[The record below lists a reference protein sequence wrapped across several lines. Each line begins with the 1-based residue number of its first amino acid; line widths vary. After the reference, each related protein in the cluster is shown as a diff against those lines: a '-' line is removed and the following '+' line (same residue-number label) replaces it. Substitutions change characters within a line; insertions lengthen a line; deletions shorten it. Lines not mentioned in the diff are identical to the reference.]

1 MVIVVVA
8 MSGLMQHSDWN
19 RDLLALG
26 LGRDIDL
33 LMSIMQSQPP
43 LQFQRPVAIYFE
55 VWILGVKEKAGAAG
69 AVIKNHCKV
78 KEKGG
83 QRISFKK

>member
-26 LGRDIDL
+26 LGRDIEL
-33 LMSIMQSQPP
+33 LMSIMQSHPP

-55 VWILGVKEKAGAAG
+55 V
-69 AVIKNHCKV
+69 
-78 KEKGG
+78 
-83 QRISFKK
+83 